1 MKKKILKFEASWC
14 NGCKILDKLLEDA
27 NLPYEINNINIDVA
41 IDEVSKYNIRGIPT
55 LILLDDSNNIIKTLS
70 GSITKKDLL
79 ALV

>member
-1 MKKKILKFEASWC
+1 MKILKFYADWC
-14 NGCKILDKLLEDA
+14 QPCSAVSKLLEDA